1 MKNFNSIIYLLCLS
15 FCGIVSCS
23 DFDEVNEDPKAAS
36 QEQTQPYYALN
47 KAIIDAQQSPDEA
60 ERVFVYQWKTAARQH
75 QMTFFASG
83 SYSDEYNSNYHN
95 TRVTDWIKSA
105 TLAIRL
111 ADAQLGSGILTG
123 HNAEFIS
130 NVKEVSRIWRAYLM
144 SEYVDNFGVMPIN
157 AFQGTDPE
165 FNSCQEVYYFLL
177 EELKTSAANI
187 DVNVVPTDFEKK
199 FDSAYNFDFSKW
211 VKYANSMRLRLAM
224 RLSEVDPQKAQSEF
238 EAAAKES
245 LIASSADIFKVAE
258 KNGWD
263 ALTGVMS
270 RPWNSQLMSKA
281 MFNILTNLGGVEA
294 KKLLPDARYQS
305 FIKDEDYLGLYLP
318 DHFSANTDDPTKQ
331 FFLDGI
337 PAKVDPRSFKLFFL
351 PFDSESSIYID
362 WFKEDNSVYKLMDG
376 TAVISSVDTKFCWN
390 GYPNAFNGKK
400 QSNNEIVKNSWA
412 TYPVLGKQYRQSTNS
427 RVFFGDWETWFLL
440 AEGAVR
446 GWNTNGFAAK
456 VAYEKGIEASFVY
469 HGADLSVLP
478 EYLSSTDYNRVGTS
492 VSFDHVDEPSDVEMD
507 YVDGYTKEAGK
518 FSYKYPDAS
527 KTLYGKA
534 LNDQICK
541 IITQKYIAQMPYLPM
556 EAWSDHRRL
565 GLPFF
570 EILSA
575 EEPIATMPEWSRDA
589 YKTGQ
594 KVTLYPQRM
603 RFPTSLQNADPSGYE
618 KAITLLGGADGTLT
632 PIWWAKKQ

>member
-1 MKNFNSIIYLLCLS
+1 MKKVNSIIYLLCLS
-15 FCGIVSCS
+15 FFGMVSCS
-23 DFDEVNEDPKAAS
+23 DFDEINEDPKAAS
-36 QEQTQPYYALN
+36 VDQTQPYYAFN
-47 KAIIDAQQSPDEA
+47 KAIVDAQQSPDEA

-75 QMTFFASG
+75 QMSFFATG
-83 SYSDEYNSNYHN
+83 SYSDDYNQNYHN
-95 TRVTDWIKSA
+95 TRITAWIKSA
-105 TLAIRL
+105 NLALTL
-111 ADAQLGSGILTG
+111 ADAQIQSGKLSG
-123 HNAEFIS
+123 HNAEFVP

-157 AFQGTDPE
+157 AFQGTTPE
-165 FNSCQEVYYFLL
+165 FKSCQEVYYFLL
-177 EELKTSAANI
+177 NELKEAASNI
-187 DVNVVPTDFEKK
+187 DVTVVPTDFEKK
-199 FDSAYNFDFSKW
+199 FDVAYSFDFSKW

-224 RLSEVDPQKAQSEF
+224 RMSEVDAQKAQSEF
-238 EAAAKES
+238 EAAAS
-245 LIASSADIFKVAE
+245 QVLIASSGDVFKVAE
-258 KNGWD
+258 KGGWD

-270 RPWNSQLMSKA
+270 RQWNNQVMSKS
-281 MFNILTNLGGVEA
+281 MFNILTNLGGVETQ
-294 KKLLPDARYQS
+294 KLLPEARYQS

-337 PAKVDPRSFKLFFL
+337 PAKVDPRAFKMFFL
-351 PFDSESSIYID
+351 PFDTESPIYSD
-362 WFKEDNSVYKLMDG
+362 WFKIAKSVQNLMNGKD
-376 TAVISSVDTKFCWN
+376 TVTFIDTKYCWN
-390 GYPNAFNGKK
+390 GYPNGFNGAKY
-400 QSNNEIVKNSWA
+400 SNNIVATQSKA
-412 TYPVLGKQYRQSTNS
+412 TYPSLGKQYRLSSNS

-446 GWNTNGFAAK
+446 GWNTNGVTAK
-456 VAYEKGIEASFVY
+456 SAYEKGIQASFVY

-492 VSFDHVDEPSDVEMD
+492 VSFDHVVEPSNVEMD
-507 YVDGYTKEAGK
+507 YVNGYTKEAGK
-518 FSYKYPDAS
+518 FAYKYPEAA

-541 IITQKYIAQMPYLPM
+541 IITQKYIAQMPYLPL

-575 EEPIATMPEWSRDA
+575 EDPIATMPDWKKDV
-589 YKTGQ
+589 YQTGQ
-594 KVTLYPQRM
+594 KVSLYPQRM
-603 RFPTSLQNADPSGYE
+603 RFPSSLKNADPSGYD